1 MVFFKINFFLLLLLH
16 NLFNFSEDLK
26 IRFNVLRMAYLNIMS
41 NYFYDFQD
49 ESNEITKTNAI
60 EGIKFIKC

>member
-1 MVFFKINFFLLLLLH
+1 MVILYFQKLKKKKFYPLIP
-16 NLFNFSEDLK
+16 EDLK

-60 EGIKFIKC
+60 EGKCVKN

>member
-1 MVFFKINFFLLLLLH
+1 
-16 NLFNFSEDLK
+16 
-26 IRFNVLRMAYLNIMS
+26 MAYLNIMS

-60 EGIKFIKC
+60 EGKCVKN